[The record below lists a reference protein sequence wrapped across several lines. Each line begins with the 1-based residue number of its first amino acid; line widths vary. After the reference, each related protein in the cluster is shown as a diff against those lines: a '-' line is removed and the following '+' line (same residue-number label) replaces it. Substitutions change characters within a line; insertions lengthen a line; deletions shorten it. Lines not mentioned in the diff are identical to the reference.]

1 MNLIT
6 KYKLFENNELS
17 NKSIGDLTKN
27 DLSDLVNNYLLTDD
41 FFNFF
46 KSNDINLSKE
56 TNITLS
62 KGKNSF
68 DLLIN
73 FDEPRYTYY
82 STFFKI
88 ISSKFTNMDVG
99 EITLYLKIAYNNY
112 ILYEKSLEIDFIKKN
127 DNIYNNIKDF
137 FINSNK
143 EIISTPFFGN
153 KKDVDNLEQLMMLL
167 NDSKKYP
174 FYVSKDA
181 LQKSKEISE
190 NSNYTQE
197 LPTDL
202 LFMENIKFMKYY
214 YSDKDDILF
223 LYTKFNHGSELV
235 QIHEQYAPN
244 LYKMYKKI
252 ANK

>member
-99 EITLYLKIAYNNY
+99 EITLYLKIVYNNY

-143 EIISTPFFGN
+143 EIISTPFVGT
-153 KKDVDNLEQLMMLL
+153 KKEVDDAEKFMMLL
-167 NDSKKYP
+167 ASIKKYP
-174 FYVSKDA
+174 VFYYKDA
-181 LQKSKEISE
+181 LEKIKEI
-190 NSNYTQE
+190 NNNPNYGYD
-197 LPTDL
+197 LPKDL
-202 LFMENIKFMKYY
+202 KFIENIKFIKHYY
-214 YSDKDDILF
+214 RDKDNTIF
-223 LYTKFNHGSELV
+223 FYAKFDHGDELI
-235 QIHEQYAPN
+235 QIHEQYAHKV
-244 LYKMYKKI
+244 YKMYKKI
-252 ANK
+252 VDN